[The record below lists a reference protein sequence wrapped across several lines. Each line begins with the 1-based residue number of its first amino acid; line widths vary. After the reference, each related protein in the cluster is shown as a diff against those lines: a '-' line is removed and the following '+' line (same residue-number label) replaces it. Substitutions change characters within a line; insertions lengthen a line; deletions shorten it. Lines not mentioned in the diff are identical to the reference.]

1 MQTAMLTEAIAATA
15 PSVQHAVN
23 TASVVYM
30 CVFLCLCTLFI
41 VPIQR

>member
-1 MQTAMLTEAIAATA
+1 MPYANCDANRGYTA
-15 PSVQHAVN
+15 PSVRHAVN